1 MTSTNLAPKNLSGP
15 QKAAIFLLIMGE
27 EFTIS
32 FFKKLDQRSIKQ
44 LGKHMSEISYI
55 SAEVLNTVMAEFSKN
70 FRSDANMAVS
80 GREFLEEVVS
90 NTLDPETAREVFK
103 VIGDPGDIIPF
114 EELIDV
120 PADNLVN
127 IIVGEHPQTISLIL
141 THLPQEKA
149 AAILNLLPETIK
161 ADVAL
166 RILTIGKVQDDLV
179 RDLDEALKKD
189 LGKVGI
195 ATKEFDGVETLANI
209 LNEVDGQTE
218 EYLMSQI
225 EEEDSDLAE
234 AIRQKM
240 FVFEDLLQVDTRSFR
255 EILQNVDNDTVAKAL
270 KTSSE
275 GLKEMIFS
283 NLSERASEMLREDM
297 EVMGPVR
304 LKEVEESQQTILRVA
319 KRLEQEG
326 TIVLGSKGKED
337 IFV

>member
-1 MTSTNLAPKNLSGP
+1 MTSTNLGPQNLSGP
-15 QKAAIFLLIMGE
+15 QKAAIFLLVMGE

-32 FFKKLDQRSIKQ
+32 FFKKLDQRSIKS

-55 SAEVLNTVMAEFSKN
+55 SAEVLNTVMAEFLKN
-70 FRSDANMAVS
+70 FRSDANLAVS
-80 GREFLEEVVS
+80 GRDFLEQVVS

-103 VIGDPGDIIPF
+103 VIGDQSHIIPF
-114 EELIDV
+114 EELTSV

-127 IIVGEHPQTISLIL
+127 IISGEHPQTISLIL

-166 RILTIGKVQDDLV
+166 RILTIGKVQDDLI

-240 FVFEDLLQVDTRSFR
+240 FVFEDLLQIDTRSFR

-270 KTSSE
+270 KTATE
-275 GLKEMIFS
+275 ELKEMIFS
-283 NLSERASEMLREDM
+283 NLSERAAEMLREDM

-319 KRLEQEG
+319 KRLEQDG
-326 TIVLGSKGKED
+326 TIVLASKGKED

>member
-1 MTSTNLAPKNLSGP
+1 MADEQTGPEQLSGP
-15 QKAAIFLLIMGE
+15 QKAAIFLLAMGE
-27 EFTIS
+27 EFTTS
-32 FFKKLDQRSIKQ
+32 FFKGLDPNGIKKI
-44 LGKHMSEISYI
+44 GKHMSEINYI
-55 SAEVLNTVMAEFSKN
+55 PADSMNAVMQEFTSHFEGNT
-70 FRSDANMAVS
+70 NMAVD
-80 GREFLEEVVS
+80 GREFIEQIVTK
-90 NTLDPETAREVFK
+90 TLDEETAREVFK